1 MVWVRQ
7 YQGMSGK
14 QHSLC
19 AGGPGGREH
28 NAQNAPNKQYAN
40 QLSQRH
46 GGDGR
51 HSNVCSAHHIGVVP
65 FIKKEPAVLVLL
77 GFAMIA
83 VFMVL
88 IMTKK
93 LTPVLALIIVPT
105 VFGLFAGAG
114 LGIGDMV
121 MDSMKSMTSTAA
133 LLMFAIIYFG
143 LMIDVG
149 LFDPLV
155 RFILRKLGNDPAKV
169 VLGTALL
176 AAAVSLDGDGSTTFI
191 LTTAAML
198 PIYLRLKMSP
208 VVLTCVAGL
217 ANGTMNIV
225 PWGGPTARAA
235 TALKIDVN
243 DVFVPMIP
251 SLIAG
256 LAVVLAFAWLLG
268 LQERNRLRA
277 TQPEIWGTPSTA
289 EPFTT
294 DAFDGGSSAGGS
306 RTGGSGSAPVP
317 AAGGPGG
324 LSLEGSSVA
333 VLERTETLVDDSDTA
348 MADTALDPNRKTLR
362 PKLQWFNLGL
372 TVAVMGMLIADLVPL
387 PYVFMVGS
395 AIALLVNFP
404 KVKDQG
410 AQLVAHAPS
419 IVAVVSMVMAAAV
432 LTGVLTGTGMVE
444 AMSAWL
450 VQIIPSDMGPLMA
463 VITGVLSIPMTFF
476 MSNDAFYF
484 GVLPVLAETA
494 GHYGISAADMA
505 RASITGQP
513 FHMQSPLV
521 PAILLLVSLA
531 KVDLGDHHKKVLW
544 RSAVVSLVMLGVG
557 MLTGAIGIG

>member
-1 MVWVRQ
+1 M
-7 YQGMSGK
+7 
-14 QHSLC
+14 
-19 AGGPGGREH
+19 
-28 NAQNAPNKQYAN
+28 
-40 QLSQRH
+40 
-46 GGDGR
+46 
-51 HSNVCSAHHIGVVP
+51 
-65 FIKKEPAVLVLL
+65 KKEPAVLVLL

-114 LGIGDMV
+114 LGIGPMV

-169 VLGTALL
+169 VLGTAIL

-198 PIYLRLKMSP
+198 PVYLRLKMSP

-217 ANGTMNIV
+217 ANGTMNIL

-235 TALKIDVN
+235 TALKLDVN

-256 LAVVLAFAWLLG
+256 LVVVFVFSWLLG

-277 TQPEIWGTPSTA
+277 LAPEIWAEGAEFGGGTGGRGKSTRPSGGTPA
-289 EPFTT
+289 
-294 DAFDGGSSAGGS
+294 
-306 RTGGSGSAPVP
+306 GSG
-317 AAGGPGG
+317 
-324 LSLEGSSVA
+324 SVA
-333 VLERTETLVDDSDTA
+333 VLERTEVLVDDRDSA
-348 MADTALDPNRKTLR
+348 MADTALDPNRATLR
-362 PKLQWFNLGL
+362 PKLFWFNLGL
-372 TVAVMGMLIADLVPL
+372 TVAVMVTLVANIIPL
-387 PYVFMVGS
+387 PFVFMVGS

-410 AQLVAHAPS
+410 AQLIAHAPS

-432 LTGVLTGTGMVE
+432 LTGVLNGTGMVK
-444 AMSAWL
+444 AMSEWL
-450 VQIIPSDMGPLMA
+450 VAIIPSDMGPFMA

-484 GVLPVLAETA
+484 GVLPVLSETA

-513 FHMQSPLV
+513 FHLQSPLV

-544 RSAVVSLVMLGVG
+544 RTAVVSLVMLGVG
-557 MLTGAIGIG
+557 VATGAIGIG

>member
-1 MVWVRQ
+1 M
-7 YQGMSGK
+7 
-14 QHSLC
+14 
-19 AGGPGGREH
+19 
-28 NAQNAPNKQYAN
+28 
-40 QLSQRH
+40 
-46 GGDGR
+46 
-51 HSNVCSAHHIGVVP
+51 
-65 FIKKEPAVLVLL
+65 LVLL

-155 RFILRKLGNDPAKV
+155 KFILRKLGNDPAKV
-169 VLGTALL
+169 VLGTAIL

-198 PIYLRLKMSP
+198 PVYLRLKMSP

-217 ANGTMNIV
+217 ANGTMNIL

-235 TALKIDVN
+235 TALNLDVN
-243 DVFVPMIP
+243 DVFVPMVP
-251 SLIAG
+251 SLIVG
-256 LAVVLAFAWLLG
+256 LIVVLVFAWLLG
-268 LQERNRLRA
+268 LQERNRLRTTA
-277 TQPEIWGTPSTA
+277 PEIWGDVADPSET
-289 EPFTT
+289 
-294 DAFDGGSSAGGS
+294 FDGGAGRGGS
-306 RTGGSGSAPVP
+306 VAAGSGLGAGFGADRFGFGRNGSTAGKPGTGGGSG
-317 AAGGPGG
+317 
-324 LSLEGSSVA
+324 VA
-333 VLERTETLVDDSDTA
+333 VLEDPATLVDDHDTA
-348 MADTALDPNRKTLR
+348 MADTALDPNRSTLR
-362 PKLQWFNLGL
+362 PKLFWFNLGL
-372 TVAVMGMLIADLVPL
+372 TVAVMVVLVANIVPL
-387 PYVFMVGS
+387 PFVFMVGS

-410 AQLVAHAPS
+410 AQLIAHAPS

-432 LTGVLTGTGMVE
+432 LTGVLNGTGMVK
-444 AMSAWL
+444 AMSEWL
-450 VQIIPSDMGPLMA
+450 VQIIPADMGPFMA
-463 VITGVLSIPMTFF
+463 IITGLLSIPMTFF

-484 GVLPVLAETA
+484 GVLPVLSETA
-494 GHYGISAADMA
+494 AHYGVDAVDMA

-513 FHMQSPLV
+513 FHLQSPLV

-544 RSAVVSLVMLGVG
+544 RTAVVSVVMLAVGV
-557 MLTGAIGIG
+557 LTGAIGIG

>member
-1 MVWVRQ
+1 M
-7 YQGMSGK
+7 
-14 QHSLC
+14 
-19 AGGPGGREH
+19 
-28 NAQNAPNKQYAN
+28 
-40 QLSQRH
+40 
-46 GGDGR
+46 
-51 HSNVCSAHHIGVVP
+51 
-65 FIKKEPAVLVLL
+65 LVLL

-155 RFILRKLGNDPAKV
+155 KFILRKLGNDPAKV
-169 VLGTALL
+169 VLGTAIL

-198 PIYLRLKMSP
+198 PVYLRLKMSP

-217 ANGTMNIV
+217 ANGTMNIL

-251 SLIAG
+251 SLVAG
-256 LAVVLAFAWLLG
+256 LVVVLAFAWLLG

-277 TQPEIWGTPSTA
+277 TAPEIWGTPDTA
-289 EPFTT
+289 EQFGG
-294 DAFDGGSSAGGS
+294 AFDGGTSAGASG
-306 RTGGSGSAPVP
+306 TGTFGTGASGTGRGRKGGNPGGAAPAV
-317 AAGGPGG
+317 G
-324 LSLEGSSVA
+324 LSLGGSVA
-333 VLERTETLVDDSDTA
+333 VLERSETLVDEHDSA
-348 MADTALDPNRKTLR
+348 MADTALDPNRSTLR
-362 PKLQWFNLGL
+362 PKLFWFNLAL
-372 TVAVMGMLIADLVPL
+372 TVAVRVVLVANVIPL
-387 PYVFMVGS
+387 PFVFMVGA

-410 AQLVAHAPS
+410 AQLIAHAPS

-432 LTGVLTGTGMVE
+432 LTGVLKGTGMVE
-444 AMSAWL
+444 AMSAW
-450 VQIIPSDMGPLMA
+450 
-463 VITGVLSIPMTFF
+463 
-476 MSNDAFYF
+476 
-484 GVLPVLAETA
+484 
-494 GHYGISAADMA
+494 
-505 RASITGQP
+505 
-513 FHMQSPLV
+513 
-521 PAILLLVSLA
+521 
-531 KVDLGDHHKKVLW
+531 
-544 RSAVVSLVMLGVG
+544 
-557 MLTGAIGIG
+557 

>member
-1 MVWVRQ
+1 M
-7 YQGMSGK
+7 
-14 QHSLC
+14 
-19 AGGPGGREH
+19 
-28 NAQNAPNKQYAN
+28 
-40 QLSQRH
+40 
-46 GGDGR
+46 
-51 HSNVCSAHHIGVVP
+51 
-65 FIKKEPAVLVLL
+65 LVLL

-114 LGIGDMV
+114 LGIGPMV
-121 MDSMKSMTSTAA
+121 IDSMKSMTSTAA

-155 RFILRKLGNDPAKV
+155 KFILRKLGNDPAKV
-169 VLGTALL
+169 VLGTAIL

-198 PIYLRLKMSP
+198 PVYLRLKMSP

-217 ANGTMNIV
+217 ANGTMNIL

-235 TALKIDVN
+235 TALHLDVN
-243 DVFVPMIP
+243 DVFVPMVP
-251 SLIAG
+251 SLIVG
-256 LAVVLAFAWLLG
+256 LIVVLVFAWLLG

-277 TQPEIWGTPSTA
+277 TAPEIWADVAGGS
-289 EPFTT
+289 
-294 DAFDGGSSAGGS
+294 DAFDGGKGRGGSVAGGS
-306 RTGGSGSAPVP
+306 RNGGPRFGRTGTATGAGKPGTGGGT
-317 AAGGPGG
+317 G
-324 LSLEGSSVA
+324 VA
-333 VLERTETLVDDSDTA
+333 VLERTEELVDEHDTA
-348 MADTALDPNRKTLR
+348 MADTALDPNRSTLR
-362 PKLQWFNLGL
+362 PKLFWFNLGL
-372 TVAVMGMLIADLVPL
+372 TVAVMVTLVANIVPL
-387 PYVFMVGS
+387 PFVFMVGS

-410 AQLVAHAPS
+410 AQLIAHAPS

-432 LTGVLTGTGMVE
+432 LTGVLNGTGMVK
-444 AMSAWL
+444 AMSEWL
-450 VQIIPSDMGPLMA
+450 VQIIPSEMGPFMA

-484 GVLPVLAETA
+484 GVLPVLSETA
-494 GHYGISAADMA
+494 AHYGVDAVDMA
-505 RASITGQP
+505 RAPSPASRSTCRARW
-513 FHMQSPLV
+513 FRQSSCWSPW
-521 PAILLLVSLA
+521 PRWTSATTTR
-531 KVDLGDHHKKVLW
+531 
-544 RSAVVSLVMLGVG
+544 RSC
-557 MLTGAIGIG
+557 GAPPSSRSSCSPWAC

>member
-1 MVWVRQ
+1 
-7 YQGMSGK
+7 
-14 QHSLC
+14 
-19 AGGPGGREH
+19 
-28 NAQNAPNKQYAN
+28 
-40 QLSQRH
+40 
-46 GGDGR
+46 
-51 HSNVCSAHHIGVVP
+51 
-65 FIKKEPAVLVLL
+65 
-77 GFAMIA
+77 MIA

-105 VFGLFAGAG
+105 IFGLFAGAG
-114 LGIGDMV
+114 LGIGPMV

-169 VLGTALL
+169 VLGTAIL

-198 PIYLRLKMSP
+198 PVYLRLKMSP

-217 ANGTMNIV
+217 ANGTMNIL

-235 TALKIDVN
+235 SALKLDVN
-243 DVFVPMIP
+243 DVFVPMVP

-256 LAVVLAFAWLLG
+256 LIVVLVFSWLLG
-268 LQERNRLRA
+268 LQERNRLRVTA
-277 TQPEIWGTPSTA
+277 PEIWGTDEAGMS
-289 EPFTT
+289 
-294 DAFDGGSSAGGS
+294 DGGSG
-306 RTGGSGSAPVP
+306 TGRFGLGRKGSGPKVS
-317 AAGGPGG
+317 GPGG
-324 LSLEGSSVA
+324 GTAAVGSPSTGGSSVA
-333 VLERTETLVDDSDTA
+333 VLERTETLVDDRDSA

-362 PKLQWFNLGL
+362 PKLFWFNLGL
-372 TVAVMGMLIADLVPL
+372 TVAVMVTLVANIIPL
-387 PYVFMVGS
+387 PFVFMVGA

-404 KVKDQG
+404 NVKDQG
-410 AQLVAHAPS
+410 AQLIAHAPS

-432 LTGVLTGTGMVE
+432 LTGVLNGTGMVK
-444 AMSAWL
+444 AMSEWL

-484 GVLPVLAETA
+484 GVLPVLSETA
-494 GHYGISAADMA
+494 AHYGVSAADMA

-513 FHMQSPLV
+513 FHLQSPLV

-544 RSAVVSLVMLGVG
+544 RTAVISLVMLGVG
-557 MLTGAIGIG
+557 VLTGAIGIG

>member
-1 MVWVRQ
+1 
-7 YQGMSGK
+7 
-14 QHSLC
+14 
-19 AGGPGGREH
+19 
-28 NAQNAPNKQYAN
+28 
-40 QLSQRH
+40 
-46 GGDGR
+46 
-51 HSNVCSAHHIGVVP
+51 
-65 FIKKEPAVLVLL
+65 
-77 GFAMIA
+77 
-83 VFMVL
+83 
-88 IMTKK
+88 
-93 LTPVLALIIVPT
+93 VLALIIVPT

-121 MDSMKSMTSTAA
+121 LDSMKSMTSTAA

-155 RFILRKLGNDPAKV
+155 KFILRKLGNDPAKV

-243 DVFVPMIP
+243 DVFVPMLP
-251 SLIAG
+251 SLIG
-256 LAVVLAFAWLLG
+256 GIVVVLAFAWILG

-277 TQPEIWGTPSTA
+277 TQPEIWGVPDTA
-289 EPFTT
+289 AE
-294 DAFDGGSSAGGS
+294 FDGGTAASGGATGSGTGASAGRG
-306 RTGGSGSAPVP
+306 RTGGI
-317 AAGGPGG
+317 PGG
-324 LSLEGSSVA
+324 AAPAGSGDGSVA
-333 VLERTETLVDDSDTA
+333 VLERTETLVDEHDTA
-348 MADTALDPNRKTLR
+348 MADTALDPNRSTLR
-362 PKLQWFNLGL
+362 PKLFWFNLAL

-419 IVAVVSMVMAAAV
+419 IVAVVSMVMAASV

-450 VQIIPSDMGPLMA
+450 VQIIPSSMGPLMG
-463 VITGVLSIPMTFF
+463 VITGLLSIPMTFF

-484 GVLPVLAETA
+484 GVLPVLSETA
-494 GHYGISAADMA
+494 AHYGISAAEMA

-544 RSAVVSLVMLGVG
+544 RAAVVSLVMLGIG

>member
-1 MVWVRQ
+1 MFR
-7 YQGMSGK
+7 
-14 QHSLC
+14 
-19 AGGPGGREH
+19 
-28 NAQNAPNKQYAN
+28 
-40 QLSQRH
+40 
-46 GGDGR
+46 
-51 HSNVCSAHHIGVVP
+51 SAHHTAVVP
-65 FIKKEPAVLVLL
+65 FTVVKEPAMLVLL

-93 LTPVLALIIVPT
+93 MTPVLALIIIPT

-114 LGIGDMV
+114 LGIGPMV

-133 LLMFAIIYFG
+133 LLMFAIIFFG
-143 LMIDVG
+143 MMIDVG

-155 RFILRKLGNDPAKV
+155 KFILRKLGNDPAKV
-169 VLGTALL
+169 VLGTAIL

-198 PIYLRLKMSP
+198 PVYLRLKMSP

-217 ANGTMNIV
+217 ANGTMNIL

-243 DVFVPMIP
+243 DVFVPMVP
-251 SLIAG
+251 SLIVG
-256 LAVVLAFAWLLG
+256 LVIVMVFAWLLG

-277 TQPEIWGTPSTA
+277 VAPEVWGEAA
-289 EPFTT
+289 E
-294 DAFDGGSSAGGS
+294 AGGTFGFRRS
-306 RTGGSGSAPVP
+306 ARKPVDGGGSG
-317 AAGGPGG
+317 
-324 LSLEGSSVA
+324 VA
-333 VLERTETLVDDSDTA
+333 LLGNETVVATLVDTHDAA
-348 MADTALDPNRKTLR
+348 MADTALDPNRTTLR
-362 PKLQWFNLGL
+362 PKLFWFNLAL
-372 TVAVMGMLIADLVPL
+372 TVAVMVVLVANVIPL
-387 PYVFMVGS
+387 PFVFMVGS

-404 KVKDQG
+404 KVKEQG

-432 LTGVLTGTGMVE
+432 LTGVLNGTGMVK
-444 AMSAWL
+444 AMSTWL
-450 VQIIPSDMGPLMA
+450 VQIIPADMGPFMA
-463 VITGVLSIPMTFF
+463 VITGLLSIPMTFF

-484 GVLPVLAETA
+484 GALPVLSETA
-494 GHYGISAADMA
+494 AHYGVGAADMA

-513 FHMQSPLV
+513 FHLQSPLV

-531 KVDLGDHHKKVLW
+531 KVELGDHHKKVLW
-544 RSAVVSLVMLGVG
+544 RTAVISLVMLLVGV
-557 MLTGAIGIG
+557 LTGAIGIG

>member
-1 MVWVRQ
+1 M
-7 YQGMSGK
+7 
-14 QHSLC
+14 
-19 AGGPGGREH
+19 
-28 NAQNAPNKQYAN
+28 
-40 QLSQRH
+40 
-46 GGDGR
+46 
-51 HSNVCSAHHIGVVP
+51 
-65 FIKKEPAVLVLL
+65 LVLL

-121 MDSMKSMTSTAA
+121 LDSMKSMTSTAA

-155 RFILRKLGNDPAKV
+155 KFILRKLGNDPAKV
-169 VLGTALL
+169 VLGTAIL

-198 PIYLRLKMSP
+198 PVYLRLKMSP

-217 ANGTMNIV
+217 ANGTMNIL

-235 TALKIDVN
+235 TALKLDVN

-256 LAVVLAFAWLLG
+256 LVVVFAFSWLLG

-277 TQPEIWGTPSTA
+277 TAPEIWGVPDTA
-289 EPFTT
+289 EE
-294 DAFDGGSSAGGS
+294 FDGGTAAPSAGTGRTGS
-306 RTGGSGSAPVP
+306 RTPGTGSPAGMSPEGSG
-317 AAGGPGG
+317 
-324 LSLEGSSVA
+324 VA
-333 VLERTETLVDDSDTA
+333 VLERTETLVDDHDSA
-348 MADTALDPNRKTLR
+348 MADTALDPNRSTLR
-362 PKLQWFNLGL
+362 PKLFWFNLGL
-372 TVAVMGMLIADLVPL
+372 TVAVMVMLVADLVPL
-387 PYVFMVGS
+387 PFVFMVGS
-395 AIALLVNFP
+395 AIALVVNFP
-404 KVKDQG
+404 KVKEQG
-410 AQLVAHAPS
+410 AQLIAHAPS

-432 LTGVLTGTGMVE
+432 LTGVLKGTGMVE

-450 VQIIPSDMGPLMA
+450 VQIIPSDMGPFMA

-484 GVLPVLAETA
+484 GVLPVLSETA
-494 GHYGISAADMA
+494 AHYGVSAAEMA

-513 FHMQSPLV
+513 FHLQSPLV

-544 RSAVVSLVMLGVG
+544 RTAVISLVMLGVG

>member
-1 MVWVRQ
+1 M
-7 YQGMSGK
+7 
-14 QHSLC
+14 
-19 AGGPGGREH
+19 
-28 NAQNAPNKQYAN
+28 
-40 QLSQRH
+40 
-46 GGDGR
+46 
-51 HSNVCSAHHIGVVP
+51 
-65 FIKKEPAVLVLL
+65 LVLL

-114 LGIGDMV
+114 LGIGPMV

-169 VLGTALL
+169 VLGTAIL

-198 PIYLRLKMSP
+198 PVYLRLKMSP

-217 ANGTMNIV
+217 ANGTMNIL

-235 TALKIDVN
+235 TALKLDVN

-256 LAVVLAFAWLLG
+256 LVVVFAFAWLLG

-277 TQPEIWGTPSTA
+277 VAPEIWD
-289 EPFTT
+289 T
-294 DAFDGGSSAGGS
+294 DNTFDGGTG
-306 RTGGSGSAPVP
+306 RTGGTGTGRAGRFSGETP
-317 AAGGPGG
+317 AGNG
-324 LSLEGSSVA
+324 SVA
-333 VLERTETLVDDSDTA
+333 VLERTEVLVDDRDSA
-348 MADTALDPNRKTLR
+348 MADTALDPNRATLR
-362 PKLQWFNLGL
+362 PKLFWFNLGL
-372 TVAVMGMLIADLVPL
+372 TVAVMVTLVANIIPL
-387 PYVFMVGS
+387 PFVFMVGA

-410 AQLVAHAPS
+410 AQLIAHAPS

-432 LTGVLTGTGMVE
+432 LTGVLNGTGMVK
-444 AMSAWL
+444 AMSEWL
-450 VQIIPSDMGPLMA
+450 VAIIPSDMGPFMA
-463 VITGVLSIPMTFF
+463 IITGVLSIPMTFF

-484 GVLPVLAETA
+484 GVLPVLSETA
-494 GHYGISAADMA
+494 AHYGVSAADMA

-513 FHMQSPLV
+513 FHLQSPLV

-544 RSAVVSLVMLGVG
+544 RTAVISLVMLGVG
-557 MLTGAIGIG
+557 VLTGAIGIG

>member
-1 MVWVRQ
+1 
-7 YQGMSGK
+7 
-14 QHSLC
+14 
-19 AGGPGGREH
+19 
-28 NAQNAPNKQYAN
+28 
-40 QLSQRH
+40 
-46 GGDGR
+46 
-51 HSNVCSAHHIGVVP
+51 
-65 FIKKEPAVLVLL
+65 VLVLL

-235 TALKIDVN
+235 SALKIDVN
-243 DVFVPMIP
+243 EVFVPMIP
-251 SLIAG
+251 SLAAG
-256 LAVVLAFAWLLG
+256 LAVVLVFAWVLG

-277 TQPEIWGTPSTA
+277 TAPEIWAVPDTA
-289 EPFTT
+289 EG
-294 DAFDGGSSAGGS
+294 FDGGTPAGGTGTGRGRKGNNPGGATPAVNGSAG
-306 RTGGSGSAPVP
+306 SG
-317 AAGGPGG
+317 
-324 LSLEGSSVA
+324 VA
-333 VLERTETLVDDSDTA
+333 VLERTEDLVDASDTA

-362 PKLQWFNLGL
+362 PKLQWFNLAL

-404 KVKDQG
+404 HVKDQA
-410 AQLVAHAPS
+410 AQIVAHAPS

-450 VQIIPSDMGPLMA
+450 VQIIPSSMGPLMA
-463 VITGVLSIPMTFF
+463 VITGLLSIPMTFF

-484 GVLPVLAETA
+484 GVLPVLSETA
-494 GHYGISAADMA
+494 AHYGISGAEMA

-531 KVDLGDHHKKVLW
+531 KVELGDHHKKVLW
-544 RSAVVSLVMLGVG
+544 RAAVVSLVMLGIGV
-557 MLTGAIGIG
+557 LTGAIGIG

>member
-1 MVWVRQ
+1 M
-7 YQGMSGK
+7 
-14 QHSLC
+14 
-19 AGGPGGREH
+19 
-28 NAQNAPNKQYAN
+28 
-40 QLSQRH
+40 
-46 GGDGR
+46 
-51 HSNVCSAHHIGVVP
+51 
-65 FIKKEPAVLVLL
+65 LVLL

-121 MDSMKSMTSTAA
+121 LDSMKSMTSTAA

-155 RFILRKLGNDPAKV
+155 KFILRKLGNDPAKV
-169 VLGTALL
+169 VLGTAIL

-198 PIYLRLKMSP
+198 PVYLRLKMSP

-217 ANGTMNIV
+217 ANGTMNIL

-235 TALKIDVN
+235 TALHLDVN

-256 LAVVLAFAWLLG
+256 LVVVFAFAWLLG

-277 TQPEIWGTPSTA
+277 TAPEIWGVPATA
-289 EPFTT
+289 EPFSAE
-294 DAFDGGSSAGGS
+294 AFDGGTAGGGSGTS
-306 RTGGSGSAPVP
+306 RTGSHPGTGAPAVGGSLAGSG
-317 AAGGPGG
+317 
-324 LSLEGSSVA
+324 VA
-333 VLERTETLVDDSDTA
+333 VLERTETLVDDHDSA
-348 MADTALDPNRKTLR
+348 MADTALDPNRSTLR
-362 PKLQWFNLGL
+362 PKLIWFNLGL
-372 TVAVMGMLIADLVPL
+372 TIAVMVMLVADLVPL
-387 PYVFMVGS
+387 PFVFMVGS
-395 AIALLVNFP
+395 AIALIVNFP
-404 KVKDQG
+404 NVKEQG
-410 AQLVAHAPS
+410 AQLIAHAPS

-450 VQIIPSDMGPLMA
+450 VQIIPTSMGPFMA

-484 GVLPVLAETA
+484 GVLPVLSETA
-494 GHYGISAADMA
+494 GHYGISAAEMA

-513 FHMQSPLV
+513 FHLQSPLV

-544 RSAVVSLVMLGVG
+544 RTAVISLVMLGVG

>member
-1 MVWVRQ
+1 M
-7 YQGMSGK
+7 
-14 QHSLC
+14 
-19 AGGPGGREH
+19 
-28 NAQNAPNKQYAN
+28 
-40 QLSQRH
+40 
-46 GGDGR
+46 
-51 HSNVCSAHHIGVVP
+51 
-65 FIKKEPAVLVLL
+65 LVLL

-155 RFILRKLGNDPAKV
+155 KFILRKLGNDPAKV
-169 VLGTALL
+169 VLGTAIL

-198 PIYLRLKMSP
+198 PVYLRLKMSP

-217 ANGTMNIV
+217 ANGTMNIL

-235 TALKIDVN
+235 TALHLDVN
-243 DVFVPMIP
+243 DVFVPMVP
-251 SLIAG
+251 SLIVG
-256 LAVVLAFAWLLG
+256 LIVVLVFAWLLG
-268 LQERNRLRA
+268 LQERNRLRTTA
-277 TQPEIWGTPSTA
+277 PEIWGDVADPS
-289 EPFTT
+289 E
-294 DAFDGGSSAGGS
+294 AFDGGTRRGGSVAAGSGFGVGGGRFSFGRNSSATTAAKPGTG
-306 RTGGSGSAPVP
+306 GGSG
-317 AAGGPGG
+317 
-324 LSLEGSSVA
+324 VA
-333 VLERTETLVDDSDTA
+333 VLEDPATLVDDHDTA
-348 MADTALDPNRKTLR
+348 MADTALDPNRTTLR
-362 PKLQWFNLGL
+362 PKLFWFNLGL
-372 TVAVMGMLIADLVPL
+372 TVAVMVVLVANIVPL
-387 PYVFMVGS
+387 PFVFMVGS

-410 AQLVAHAPS
+410 AQLIAHAPS

-432 LTGVLTGTGMVE
+432 LTGVLNGTGMVK
-444 AMSAWL
+444 AMSEWL
-450 VQIIPSDMGPLMA
+450 VQIIPAEMGPFMA
-463 VITGVLSIPMTFF
+463 VITGLLSIPMTFF

-484 GVLPVLAETA
+484 GVLPVLSETA
-494 GHYGISAADMA
+494 AHYGVDAVDMA

-513 FHMQSPLV
+513 FHLQSPLV

-544 RSAVVSLVMLGVG
+544 RTAVISVVMLAVGV
-557 MLTGAIGIG
+557 LTGAIGIG

>member
-1 MVWVRQ
+1 M
-7 YQGMSGK
+7 
-14 QHSLC
+14 
-19 AGGPGGREH
+19 
-28 NAQNAPNKQYAN
+28 
-40 QLSQRH
+40 
-46 GGDGR
+46 
-51 HSNVCSAHHIGVVP
+51 
-65 FIKKEPAVLVLL
+65 LVLL

-114 LGIGDMV
+114 LGIGPMV

-155 RFILRKLGNDPAKV
+155 KFILRKLGNDPAKV
-169 VLGTALL
+169 VLGTAIL

-198 PIYLRLKMSP
+198 PVYLRLKMSP

-217 ANGTMNIV
+217 ANGTMNIL

-235 TALKIDVN
+235 TALKLDVN
-243 DVFVPMIP
+243 DVFVPMVP
-251 SLIAG
+251 SLIVG
-256 LAVVLAFAWLLG
+256 LIVVLVFAWLLG
-268 LQERNRLRA
+268 LQERNRLRTTA
-277 TQPEIWGTPSTA
+277 PEIWGDVADPS
-289 EPFTT
+289 EP
-294 DAFDGGSSAGGS
+294 FDGGTGRGGAVTAGSGTGS
-306 RTGGSGSAPVP
+306 GAGRFGFARKGSTTAGKPGTGGGSG
-317 AAGGPGG
+317 
-324 LSLEGSSVA
+324 VA
-333 VLERTETLVDDSDTA
+333 VLEDPATLVDDHDTA
-348 MADTALDPNRKTLR
+348 MADTALDPNRATLR
-362 PKLQWFNLGL
+362 PKLFWFNLAL
-372 TVAVMGMLIADLVPL
+372 TVAVMVVLVANIVPL
-387 PYVFMVGS
+387 PFVFMVGS

-410 AQLVAHAPS
+410 AQLIAHAPS

-432 LTGVLTGTGMVE
+432 LTGVLNGTGMVK
-444 AMSAWL
+444 AMSEWL
-450 VQIIPSDMGPLMA
+450 VQIIPADMGPFMA
-463 VITGVLSIPMTFF
+463 IITGLLSIPMTFF

-484 GVLPVLAETA
+484 GVLPVLSETA
-494 GHYGISAADMA
+494 AHYGVDAVDMA

-513 FHMQSPLV
+513 FHLQSPLV

-544 RSAVVSLVMLGVG
+544 RTAVISVVMLAVGV
-557 MLTGAIGIG
+557 LTGAIGIG

>member
-1 MVWVRQ
+1 M
-7 YQGMSGK
+7 
-14 QHSLC
+14 
-19 AGGPGGREH
+19 
-28 NAQNAPNKQYAN
+28 
-40 QLSQRH
+40 
-46 GGDGR
+46 
-51 HSNVCSAHHIGVVP
+51 
-65 FIKKEPAVLVLL
+65 LVLL

-105 VFGLFAGAG
+105 IFGLFAGAG
-114 LGIGDMV
+114 LGIGSMV

-133 LLMFAIIYFG
+133 LLMFAIVYFG

-155 RFILRKLGNDPAKV
+155 KIILRKLGNDPAKV
-169 VLGTALL
+169 VLGTAIL

-198 PIYLRLKMSP
+198 PVYLRLKMSP

-217 ANGTMNIV
+217 ANGTMNIL

-243 DVFVPMIP
+243 DVFVPMVP

-256 LAVVLAFAWLLG
+256 LVVVFVFSWLLG

-277 TQPEIWGTPSTA
+277 TAPEIWGDVA
-289 EPFTT
+289 NAG
-294 DAFDGGSSAGGS
+294 DAFDGGTHRGGTGAGSPGRVFGPGRTAGKPGAGGG
-306 RTGGSGSAPVP
+306 TGV
-317 AAGGPGG
+317 
-324 LSLEGSSVA
+324 V
-333 VLERTETLVDDSDTA
+333 VLESTETLVDLADTGLTA
-348 MADTALDPNRKTLR
+348 TALDPNRKTLR
-362 PKLQWFNLGL
+362 PKLFWFNLGL
-372 TVAVMGMLIADLVPL
+372 TVAVMVMLVANLVPL

-404 KVKDQG
+404 KVKEQG

-432 LTGVLTGTGMVE
+432 LTGVLNGTGMVKE
-444 AMSAWL
+444 MSAWL
-450 VQIIPSDMGPLMA
+450 VHIIPAEMGPFMA
-463 VITGVLSIPMTFF
+463 VITGLLSIPMTFF

-484 GVLPVLAETA
+484 GVLPVLSETA
-494 GHYGISAADMA
+494 AHYGISGAEMA

-513 FHMQSPLV
+513 FHLQSPLV

-531 KVDLGDHHKKVLW
+531 KVELGDHHKKVLW
-544 RSAVVSLVMLGVG
+544 RTAIISIVMLAVG

>member
-1 MVWVRQ
+1 
-7 YQGMSGK
+7 
-14 QHSLC
+14 
-19 AGGPGGREH
+19 
-28 NAQNAPNKQYAN
+28 
-40 QLSQRH
+40 
-46 GGDGR
+46 
-51 HSNVCSAHHIGVVP
+51 
-65 FIKKEPAVLVLL
+65 
-77 GFAMIA
+77 MIA

-121 MDSMKSMTSTAA
+121 LDSMKSMTSTAA

-169 VLGTALL
+169 VLGTAIL

-198 PIYLRLKMSP
+198 PVYLRLKMSP

-217 ANGTMNIV
+217 ANGTMNIL

-251 SLIAG
+251 SLVAG
-256 LAVVLAFAWLLG
+256 LAVVFAFAWLLG

-277 TQPEIWGTPSTA
+277 TAPEIWATPASA
-289 EPFTT
+289 EPFTA
-294 DAFDGGSSAGGS
+294 DKFDGGTGSGAAGGS
-306 RTGGSGSAPVP
+306 GTGRGSGGKGSPVP
-317 AAGGPGG
+317 ATGGPAVG
-324 LSLEGSSVA
+324 GSSVA
-333 VLERTETLVDDSDTA
+333 VLERTETLIEDADTGLT
-348 MADTALDPNRKTLR
+348 DTALDPNRKTLR

-372 TVAVMGMLIADLVPL
+372 TVAVMVVLVANVIPL
-387 PYVFMVGS
+387 PFVFMVAS
-395 AIALLVNFP
+395 AVALLVNFP

-410 AQLVAHAPS
+410 AQLIAHAPS

-432 LTGVLTGTGMVE
+432 LTGVLKGTGMVE

-450 VQIIPSDMGPLMA
+450 VQIIPTSMGPFMA
-463 VITGVLSIPMTFF
+463 VITGILSIPMTFF

-484 GVLPVLAETA
+484 GVLPVLSETA
-494 GHYGISAADMA
+494 AHYGISAAEMA

-513 FHMQSPLV
+513 FHLQSPLV

-544 RSAVVSLVMLGVG
+544 RTAVISLVMLGVG

>member
-1 MVWVRQ
+1 M
-7 YQGMSGK
+7 
-14 QHSLC
+14 
-19 AGGPGGREH
+19 
-28 NAQNAPNKQYAN
+28 
-40 QLSQRH
+40 
-46 GGDGR
+46 
-51 HSNVCSAHHIGVVP
+51 
-65 FIKKEPAVLVLL
+65 LVLL

-105 VFGLFAGAG
+105 IFGLFAGAG
-114 LGIGDMV
+114 LGIGSMV

-133 LLMFAIIYFG
+133 LLMFAIVYFG

-155 RFILRKLGNDPAKV
+155 KFILRKLGNDPAKV
-169 VLGTALL
+169 VLGTAIL

-198 PIYLRLKMSP
+198 PVYLRLKMSP

-217 ANGTMNIV
+217 ANGTMNIL

-243 DVFVPMIP
+243 DVFVPMVP

-256 LAVVLAFAWLLG
+256 LVVVFVFSWLLG

-277 TQPEIWGTPSTA
+277 TAPEIWGDVA
-289 EPFTT
+289 
-294 DAFDGGSSAGGS
+294 DAGDVFDGGTHRSGAGAGSPGRSFGPGRAAGRPGAGG
-306 RTGGSGSAPVP
+306 G
-317 AAGGPGG
+317 AGVG
-324 LSLEGSSVA
+324 LLES
-333 VLERTETLVDDSDTA
+333 TETLVDLADTGLTA
-348 MADTALDPNRKTLR
+348 TALDPNRKTLR
-362 PKLQWFNLGL
+362 PKLFWFNLGL
-372 TVAVMGMLIADLVPL
+372 TVAVMVMLVANLVPL

-404 KVKDQG
+404 KVKEQG

-432 LTGVLTGTGMVE
+432 LTGVLNGTGMVKE
-444 AMSAWL
+444 MSAWL
-450 VQIIPSDMGPLMA
+450 VHIIPAEMGPFMA
-463 VITGVLSIPMTFF
+463 VITGLLSIPMTFF

-484 GVLPVLAETA
+484 GVLPVLSETA
-494 GHYGISAADMA
+494 AHYGISGAEMA

-513 FHMQSPLV
+513 FHLQSPLV

-531 KVDLGDHHKKVLW
+531 KVELGDHHKKVLW
-544 RSAVVSLVMLGVG
+544 RTAVISVVMLAVG

>member
-1 MVWVRQ
+1 M
-7 YQGMSGK
+7 
-14 QHSLC
+14 
-19 AGGPGGREH
+19 
-28 NAQNAPNKQYAN
+28 
-40 QLSQRH
+40 
-46 GGDGR
+46 
-51 HSNVCSAHHIGVVP
+51 
-65 FIKKEPAVLVLL
+65 LVLL

-105 VFGLFAGAG
+105 IFGLFAGAG
-114 LGIGDMV
+114 LGIGSMV

-133 LLMFAIIYFG
+133 LLMFAIVYFG

-155 RFILRKLGNDPAKV
+155 KFILRKLGNDPAKV
-169 VLGTALL
+169 VLGTAIL

-198 PIYLRLKMSP
+198 PVYLRLKMSP

-217 ANGTMNIV
+217 ANGTMNIL

-243 DVFVPMIP
+243 DVFVPMVP

-256 LAVVLAFAWLLG
+256 LVVVFVFSWLLG

-277 TQPEIWGTPSTA
+277 TAPEIWGDVA
-289 EPFTT
+289 
-294 DAFDGGSSAGGS
+294 DAGDVFDGGTRRGGTGTGSS
-306 RTGGSGSAPVP
+306 RGSGSTPT
-317 AAGGPGG
+317 AAKPGTGGGAG
-324 LSLEGSSVA
+324 VG
-333 VLERTETLVDDSDTA
+333 VLERTETLVDLADTGL
-348 MADTALDPNRKTLR
+348 ADTALDPNRKTLR
-362 PKLQWFNLGL
+362 PKLFWFNLGL
-372 TVAVMGMLIADLVPL
+372 TVAVMVMLVANLVPL

-404 KVKDQG
+404 KVKEQG

-432 LTGVLTGTGMVE
+432 LTGVLNGTGMVKE
-444 AMSAWL
+444 MSAWL
-450 VQIIPSDMGPLMA
+450 VHIIPAEMGPFMG
-463 VITGVLSIPMTFF
+463 VITGLLSIPMTFF

-484 GVLPVLAETA
+484 GVLPVLSETA
-494 GHYGISAADMA
+494 AHYGISGAEMA

-513 FHMQSPLV
+513 FHLQSPLV

-531 KVDLGDHHKKVLW
+531 KVELGDHHKKVLW
-544 RSAVVSLVMLGVG
+544 RTAVISIVMLAVG